1 MHKFFLFNVCTFS
14 RLKVFAALQ
23 KIYAILQ
30 GKVMPKNILVI
41 GGTRYF
47 GKLLV
52 QRLLRAGHR
61 VTIATRGY
69 APDPF
74 GERINRIRVDRRN
87 EHAMRNAFR
96 DLSFDVIYDQMCYSP
111 LDAAISVRVFAGK
124 VKRYVM
130 TSTIDAYRELA
141 PQAAA
146 LRESDL
152 AVLAQR
158 IDTAYPWHDPARAI
172 DCYVSGKVQAEAY
185 LERDGSLP
193 LATVRLAHVL
203 GGPEDFTGRLAH
215 YVDLVRLRGTL
226 RYANAAAKVSFMEA
240 QEAADFLLWTGMQ
253 DFRGPVNAAS
263 DGPLSAFD
271 LHARVA
277 AVLDE
282 TPRAVK
288 VAPELPGVLS
298 PFDFA
303 TPLALDTSRAKAL
316 GYRFGHTGEW
326 LEDAIRH
333 HDLAFV

>member
-1 MHKFFLFNVCTFS
+1 M
-14 RLKVFAALQ
+14 Q
-23 KIYAILQ
+23 K
-30 GKVMPKNILVI
+30 NCLVI

-61 VTIATRGY
+61 VTVATRGY

-74 GERINRIRVDRRN
+74 GDRISRIRVDRRN

-96 DLSFDVIYDQMCYSP
+96 DCRFDVVYDQMCYSP

-124 VKRYVM
+124 IGRYVM

-141 PQAAA
+141 PRDSA
-146 LRESDL
+146 LREADL
-152 AVLAQR
+152 PVLAQR

-172 DCYVSGKVQAEAY
+172 ESYVAGKLQAEAY

-226 RYANAAAKVSFMEA
+226 RYTNAAAKVSFMEA

-263 DGPLSAFD
+263 DGALSAFD

-277 AVLDE
+277 EVLDE
-282 TPRAVK
+282 TPRSLNVTAT
-288 VAPELPGVLS
+288 APGILS

-316 GYRFGHTGEW
+316 GYRFGHTDEW
-326 LEDAIRH
+326 LDDVIRQ

>member
-1 MHKFFLFNVCTFS
+1 
-14 RLKVFAALQ
+14 
-23 KIYAILQ
+23 
-30 GKVMPKNILVI
+30 MPKNVLVI

-74 GERINRIRVDRRN
+74 GDRITRVRVDRRN
-87 EHAMRNAFR
+87 EHAMRNALR
-96 DLSFDVIYDQMCYSP
+96 DACFDIVFDQMCYSP
-111 LDAAISVRVFAGK
+111 LDAAISVRVFGGR

-130 TSTIDAYRELA
+130 TSTIDAYRDAA
-141 PQAAA
+141 PHDAPF
-146 LRESDL
+146 RESDL
-152 AVLAQR
+152 PALAQP

-172 DCYVSGKVQAEAY
+172 ESYVAGKVQAEAY
-185 LERDGSLP
+185 LVRDGSLP

-203 GGPEDFTGRLAH
+203 GGPEDFTGRLAY
-215 YVDLVRLRGTL
+215 YVDLVRMRGTL
-226 RYANAAAKVSFMEA
+226 RHANPAARVSFMEA
-240 QEAADFLLWTGMQ
+240 QEAADFLLWAGMQ

-263 DGPLSAFD
+263 DGPLSAVE

-277 AVLDE
+277 SVLDE
-282 TPRAVK
+282 TPRVAR
-288 VAPELPGVLS
+288 VAPEAPGLLS

-303 TPLALDTSRAKAL
+303 TSLVLDTSRAKAL
-316 GYRFGHTGEW
+316 GYRFGHTNDW
-326 LEDAIRH
+326 LEDVIRH